1 MKLITGFQIDTNDL
15 SALEQAR
22 SFKITGDEGAAF
34 NMQVKTSDGR
44 YYNWATKLFVANS
57 VLVDNTRLKLSKKIQ
72 GGRYSNSINFPAD
85 ADGETYTIILLAQP
99 HYETEIDPNVIG
111 DYFNG
116 TETVARQFNKLL
128 YQTDI
133 RQIANVTVTFQ
144 PIAATAAQYTS
155 GSLSQTATS
164 TQSPLVATQQEV
176 DINFPVVNDGD
187 DAVAFGF
194 TQDKTTVEDG
204 DFYIQTTQT
213 VDEPERDG
221 STSHAN
227 YVMDSIS
234 NLSVGMQVVGTSS
247 GSITG
252 VPALIKVGVYSG
264 SASEPQKRGKPYI
277 KMDQNEAFADGVTLT
292 FKGYGS
298 DIFQNVNGLEVEFK
312 DLKIVATPVTTLVRG
327 AISSSNTVTVSGT
340 YGIGVDATNGTYI
353 EGFGVKNNLAD
364 NKITAIDVSDG
375 AGGLV
380 MTSVQTLTD
389 KTKLTIIGC
398 ALTYTITGKALIKK
412 FPTANTTVYLDL
424 DKLLS
429 VGVAA

>member
-57 VLVDNTRLKLSKKIQ
+57 ALVDNTRLKLSKKIQ

-85 ADGETYTIILLAQP
+85 ADGETYTVMLFAEP
-99 HYETEIDPNVIG
+99 HYETEIDSNVIG

-144 PIAATAAQYTS
+144 PIAATTAQYTS

-164 TQSPLVATQQEV
+164 TQSPLVTTQQEV

-187 DAVAFGF
+187 DAVGFGF

-204 DFYIQTTQT
+204 DFYLQPTQP

-252 VPALIKVGVYSG
+252 VPVLIKVGVYSG
-264 SASEPQKRGKPYI
+264 SISEPQKRGKPYI
-277 KMDQNEAFADGVTLT
+277 KMDQTEAFADGVTLT

-298 DIFQNVNGLEVEFK
+298 DVFQNVNGLEVEFK

-327 AISSSNTVTVSGT
+327 DISNNATVTVSGT
-340 YGIGVDATNGTYI
+340 YGIGVSSTGTFI
-353 EGFGVKNNLAD
+353 EGFGVNNSSSD
-364 NKITAIDVSDG
+364 NKIIGVTVSDG
-375 AGGLV
+375 AGSLEL
-380 MTSVQTLTD
+380 TTNQTLTD
-389 KTKLTIIGC
+389 KTKLNIIGC

-429 VGVAA
+429 VGTAS

>member
-57 VLVDNTRLKLSKKIQ
+57 ALVDNTRLKLSKKIQ

-85 ADGETYTIILLAQP
+85 ADGETYTVMLFAEP
-99 HYETEIDPNVIG
+99 HYETEIDSNVIG

-144 PIAATAAQYTS
+144 PIAATTAQYTS

-164 TQSPLVATQQEV
+164 TQSPLVTTQQEV

-187 DAVAFGF
+187 DAVGFGF

-252 VPALIKVGVYSG
+252 VPVLIKVGVYSG
-264 SASEPQKRGKPYI
+264 SISEPQKRGKPYI
-277 KMDQNEAFADGVTLT
+277 KMDQTEAFADGVTLT

-298 DIFQNVNGLEVEFK
+298 DVFQNVLH
-312 DLKIVATPVTTLVRG
+312 
-327 AISSSNTVTVSGT
+327 
-340 YGIGVDATNGTYI
+340 Y
-353 EGFGVKNNLAD
+353 
-364 NKITAIDVSDG
+364 
-375 AGGLV
+375 
-380 MTSVQTLTD
+380 
-389 KTKLTIIGC
+389 
-398 ALTYTITGKALIKK
+398 
-412 FPTANTTVYLDL
+412 
-424 DKLLS
+424 
-429 VGVAA
+429 